1 MTQIAQRGGDLRRK
15 VGRGCAVGL
24 FADLPGDGHNCAAH
38 WHRGMGNVAVSWS
51 RGMDGG
57 GVASSDLDA
66 GHDTYLLWVR
76 GLEIW
81 NIKLEESQ
89 LEVSES
95 LT

>member
-1 MTQIAQRGGDLRRK
+1 
-15 VGRGCAVGL
+15 
-24 FADLPGDGHNCAAH
+24 
-38 WHRGMGNVAVSWS
+38 MGNVAVSWP